1 VGGLRLYNRRP
12 KIVQYLLFLDMKN
25 LFLTFVALVGLTA
38 CAEKGPKA
46 LILYYSQSGTTEAVA
61 LELQKQTGADIEEF
75 DVVEAY
81 EGDFNAVVAR
91 CAEERA
97 SGFVPTLA
105 PLASDLSKYD
115 VIYLGYPI
123 WSGTYATPVKVLL
136 ASVDFSGKM
145 IVPFCTFGSG
155 GLEPSVADIAA
166 AQPAAEVTDGFGI
179 RQARVQY
186 AAEEL
191 AAFLISIGLVP
202 GTLEPLPEY
211 SSFVEVTPETAAIFN
226 EATAGYMFP
235 LGTAV
240 SVASREVA
248 GGTDYQFIASSMG
261 FGGEAVES
269 IIYVVCRDG
278 RPAEF
283 TRVVR

>member
-1 VGGLRLYNRRP
+1 
-12 KIVQYLLFLDMKN
+12 MKN
-25 LFLTFVALVGLTA
+25 LILAFAAVVGLTA
-38 CAEKGPKA
+38 CTEKGPKA

-61 LELQKQTGADIEEF
+61 LELQKQTGADIERF
-75 DVVEAY
+75 DVEEAY

-105 PLASDLSKYD
+105 PLSSDLSKYD

-136 ASVDFSGKM
+136 ASVDFSGKN

-166 AQPAAEVTDGFGI
+166 AQPAAVVADGFGI

-186 AAEEL
+186 ADEEL
-191 AAFLISIGLVP
+191 ASFLVAGGLVP
-202 GTLEPLPEY
+202 GDEEALPEY
-211 SSFVEVTPETAAIFN
+211 SEFVDVTPETTAIFD
-226 EATAGYMFP
+226 EATSGYMFP

-240 SVASREVA
+240 SVASRIVP
-248 GGTDYQFIASSMG
+248 GGVDYQFVASSMG
-261 FGGEAVES
+261 FGGMASES
-269 IIYVVCRDG
+269 KVFVVCREG

>member
-1 VGGLRLYNRRP
+1 MKKV
-12 KIVQYLLFLDMKN
+12 LFILA
-25 LFLTFVALVGLTA
+25 ALVGMTA

-46 LILYYSQSGTTEAVA
+46 LVLFYSQSGTTEAVA
-61 LELQKQTGADIEEF
+61 QELQKLTGADLERF

-105 PLASDLSKYD
+105 PLTSDLSKYD

-136 ASVDFSGKM
+136 DAVDFTGKK

-155 GLEPSVADIAA
+155 GLEPSVAGIAEA
-166 AQPAAEVTDGFGI
+166 EPSAEVAEGFGI

-191 AAFLISIGLVP
+191 VPFLIAGGYIAGSEEVM
-202 GTLEPLPEY
+202 PEY
-211 SSFVEVTPETAAIFN
+211 SEFVEVTPETAAIFE
-226 EATAGYMFP
+226 EATSGYMFP

-240 SVASREVA
+240 SVASREVP
-248 GGTDYQFIASSMG
+248 GGVDYQFVAQSMG
-261 FGGEAVES
+261 FGGSTSES
-269 IIYVVCRDG
+269 TIFVVCREG

>member
-1 VGGLRLYNRRP
+1 M
-12 KIVQYLLFLDMKN
+12 KKN
-25 LFLTFVALVGLTA
+25 LLVFAALAGMTA
-38 CAEKGPKA
+38 CAEKGPNT
-46 LILYYSQSGTTEAVA
+46 LVLYYSQSGTTEAVA
-61 LELQKQTGADIEEF
+61 LELQKQTGADIERF

-105 PLASDLSKYD
+105 PLTTDLSKYD
-115 VIYLGYPI
+115 VIFLGYPI

-136 ASVDFSGKM
+136 ESVDFTGKKV
-145 IVPFCTFGSG
+145 VPFCTFGSG
-155 GLEPSVADIAA
+155 GLESSAADVAA
-166 AQPAAEVTDGFGI
+166 ALPGTEIADGFGI

-191 AAFLISIGLVP
+191 ADFLVAQGYVE
-202 GTLEPLPEY
+202 GDVEALPEY
-211 SSFVEVTPETAAIFN
+211 SDFVEVTPETAAIFE
-226 EATAGYMFP
+226 EATSGYMFP

-240 SVASREVA
+240 SVASREVP
-248 GGTDYQFIASSMG
+248 GGVDYQFVAASAG
-261 FGGEAVES
+261 FDGTPVES
-269 IIYVVCRDG
+269 MIYVVCREG

-283 TRVVR
+283 TKVVR

>member
-1 VGGLRLYNRRP
+1 MDIFRRP
-12 KIVQYLLFLDMKN
+12 GFVQDILFFADMKN
-25 LFLTFVALVGLTA
+25 LLLIVAALVGMTA

-46 LILYYSQSGTTEAVA
+46 LVLYYSQSGTTEAVA
-61 LELQKQTGADIEEF
+61 LELQKQMGADIERF

-91 CAEERA
+91 CAQERS

-105 PLASDLSKYD
+105 PIASDLSKYD
-115 VIYLGYPI
+115 VIFLGYPI

-136 ASVDFSGKM
+136 ESVDFAGKK

-155 GLEPSVADIAA
+155 GLESSAADLVAAV
-166 AQPAAEVTDGFGI
+166 PGAEVAGGFGI

-191 AAFLISIGLVP
+191 ASFLAEGGYIAGSV
-202 GTLEPLPEY
+202 EVLPEY
-211 SSFVEVTPETAAIFN
+211 SEFVEVTPETAAIFE
-226 EATAGYMFP
+226 EATSGYMFP
-235 LGTAV
+235 LGTAL

-248 GGTDYQFIASSMG
+248 GGIDYQFVAFNMG
-261 FGGEAVES
+261 FDGAPVES
-269 IIYVVCRDG
+269 KIFVVCREG

>member
-1 VGGLRLYNRRP
+1 
-12 KIVQYLLFLDMKN
+12 MKN
-25 LFLTFVALVGLTA
+25 LILAFAAVAGLTA
-38 CAEKGPKA
+38 CAGKGPNA

-61 LELQKQTGADIEEF
+61 LELQKQTGADIERF

-105 PLASDLSKYD
+105 ALTSDLSKYD

-136 ASVDFSGKM
+136 ASVDFSGKK

-155 GLEPSVADIAA
+155 GLEPSAADVAA
-166 AQPAAEVTDGFGI
+166 AQPAAEVAEGFGI

-191 AAFLISIGLVP
+191 ASFLVANGLVP
-202 GTLEPLPEY
+202 GKYEALPEY
-211 SSFVEVTPETAAIFN
+211 SEFVDITPETEAIFN
-226 EATAGYMFP
+226 EATSGYMFP

-240 SVASREVA
+240 SVASREVP
-248 GGTDYQFIASSMG
+248 GGVDYQFIASSKG
-261 FGGEAVES
+261 FGGESADS
-269 IIYVVCRDG
+269 KIYVVCRDG